1 MHNSGLK
8 KCITMSQFFE
18 KCESK
23 TVEKDY
29 FYGLY
34 HARIITC

>member
-8 KCITMSQFFE
+8 NVLSCSEFFK